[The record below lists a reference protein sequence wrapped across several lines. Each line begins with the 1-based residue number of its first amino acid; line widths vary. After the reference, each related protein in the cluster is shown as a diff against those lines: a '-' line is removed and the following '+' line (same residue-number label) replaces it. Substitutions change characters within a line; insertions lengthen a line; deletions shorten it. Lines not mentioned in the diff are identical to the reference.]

1 MFGPKPSKKAVSIGN
16 WRDKIRR
23 QLLTLSD
30 RSNYHY
36 ISTAA
41 MMAQDL
47 GGVVDTNLSVYGVD
61 NVRVV
66 DASVIPFQ
74 VCGHLTATIYAIA
87 ERAADAIKQ
96 RYY

>member
-1 MFGPKPSKKAVSIGN
+1 M
-16 WRDKIRR
+16 
-23 QLLTLSD
+23 SD

-41 MMAQDL
+41 MTAQDL
-47 GGVVDTNLSVYGVD
+47 GGLVDTNLLVYGVD
-61 NVRVV
+61 NARVV
-66 DASVIPFQ
+66 DASVTSFQ

-87 ERAADAIKQ
+87 ETFAEAIKH